1 MFIKFTKYQ
10 RESLASHNQ
19 YRAKHGAAALV
30 LDKKLCELAQAWSEE
45 LLNNNKF
52 QHRPDCNLGE
62 NIYSSWS
69 SATKIKVKA
78 SDSVDS
84 WYREVEK
91 YNYHTETG

>member
-1 MFIKFTKYQ
+1 M
-10 RESLASHNQ
+10 ESLASHNQ
-19 YRAKHGAAALV
+19 YRAQHGAGALV
-30 LDKKLCELAQAWSEE
+30 LDKKLCSLAQAWAEE
-45 LLNNNKF
+45 LLDNNKF

-91 YNYHTETG
+91 YNYNTETG